1 MDSLNKDQKE
11 NILDNCVYQIQ
22 YQYSPHPSE
31 HIIHDSNSKPIPS
44 DHIRYELAVE
54 LAKLFLNKNLIKK
67 EQDPFTNNTIF
78 KCDLIMIERSEINN
92 ILEEYIRK
100 LSDTKIKEIRSTIPK

>member
-1 MDSLNKDQKE
+1 MDSFNKDQKE

-22 YQYSPHPSE
+22 YQYSPYLSE

-44 DHIRYELAVE
+44 EHIIYEFGVK
-54 LAKLFLNKNLIKK
+54 LAKLISDQKLIKV
-67 EQDPFTNNTIF
+67 EYNPFTDNTLF
-78 KCDLIMIERSEINN
+78 SCDLVMIERSQIINV
-92 ILEEYIRK
+92 LEEYIRK

>member
-11 NILDNCVYQIQ
+11 NMLDNCVYQIQ

-44 DHIRYELAVE
+44 EHIIYEFGVK
-54 LAKLFLNKNLIKK
+54 LAKLISDQKLIKV
-67 EQDPFTNNTIF
+67 DHNTATDDILF
-78 KCDLIMIERSEINN
+78 SCDLIMIERSEINN

>member
-54 LAKLFLNKNLIKK
+54 LAKLISDKNLIKV
-67 EQDPFTNNTIF
+67 EYNPFTDNTLF
-78 KCDLIMIERSEINN
+78 SCDLIIIERSQIIN

-100 LSDTKIKEIRSTIPK
+100 LSDAKIQEIRSTIPK